1 MTTVL
6 LETDG
11 PLATV
16 TLNRPHVLNAFDMS
30 MLEDFEIAFETL
42 SRLPA
47 LRVVVIRGAGRA
59 FSSGLDLNMR
69 ADGVPLDFF
78 ERQERLRLRLE
89 ALSAISIAFVHGY
102 CLGGGLQLAIAC
114 DIRVATEDARFGLP
128 AVMEGIF
135 PGLATVRLPRL
146 IGLGP
151 ARKLVLSGEQIDA
164 REALRLGLIDHLSS
178 DIDGVIQTY
187 LRTPPTAAAASKY
200 LLRAAFE
207 RPLDALVEEERN
219 LFAACL
225 ASSDNATAIDA
236 WSQRRAAKLDLLSA

>member
-6 LETDG
+6 LETNG

-16 TLNRPHVLNAFDMS
+16 TLNRPHVLNAFDMT
-30 MLEDFEIAFETL
+30 MLNALEIAVEAL
-42 SRLPA
+42 SGLPE

-69 ADGVPLDFF
+69 ANGVPLEFF
-78 ERQERLRLRLE
+78 ERQERLRIRLE
-89 ALSAISIAFVHGY
+89 SMSAISIAVVHGY

-114 DIRVATEDARFGLP
+114 DIRAAAEDARFGLP

-151 ARKLVLSGEQIDA
+151 ARKLVLGGEQIDA
-164 REALRLGLIDHLSS
+164 HEALRIGLIDYLSADVDS
-178 DIDGVIQTY
+178 VIQTY
-187 LRTPPTAAAASKY
+187 LRTPPTAVAASKY
-200 LLRAAFE
+200 LLRMAFE
-207 RPLDALVEEERN
+207 RPLEALVEEERR

-225 ASSDNATAIDA
+225 ASSDNSNAIEA
-236 WSQRRAAKLDLLSA
+236 WSQRRAAKHDLLSA